1 MTSTALVMLIYL
13 LWEVLTM
20 NDYDREAIEAKE
32 DYDAEQY
39 DVEKDKAMLEA
50 DELAAIVRKQFI
62 QEGLC

>member
-1 MTSTALVMLIYL
+1 
-13 LWEVLTM
+13 M
-20 NDYDREAIEAKE
+20 NDYDREAIEAKEE

>member
-1 MTSTALVMLIYL
+1 MTTTERPSRPRKT
-13 LWEVLTM
+13 T
-20 NDYDREAIEAKE
+20 
-32 DYDAEQY
+32 DAEQY

>member
-1 MTSTALVMLIYL
+1 
-13 LWEVLTM
+13 M
-20 NDYDREAIEAKE
+20 NDYDREAKEAKE

>member
-1 MTSTALVMLIYL
+1 
-13 LWEVLTM
+13 M
-20 NDYDREAIEAKE
+20 NDEEREARDAKE

>member
-1 MTSTALVMLIYL
+1 
-13 LWEVLTM
+13 M

-50 DELAAIVRKQFI
+50 DDLAAIVRKQFI